1 MIRLLLDDK
10 FDQMPWDDIDAV
22 VFDVGNVLLQW
33 TADEVLTRCI
43 PERPDLY
50 PELTI
55 RIFKSPYWCMRDRES
70 ATVEEVIA
78 AMSTGAPELEPYVR
92 RVMLG
97 WIDLP
102 AMLEGVAALRAC
114 KAHGKRL
121 YALTNYADKEF
132 AHACATHD
140 FFALFD
146 DYVVS
151 GREHLVKPGHE
162 IYELLTE
169 RFGLD
174 PARTLFIDDNMSNI
188 EGALH
193 CGWQSIC
200 YNRQGKLARFFGY
213 TTEG

>member
-1 MIRLLLDDK
+1 MIRLMIDDK
-10 FDQMPWDDIDAV
+10 YATMPWDEIDAI
-22 VFDVGNVLLQW
+22 VFDVGNVLLSW
-33 TADEVLTRCI
+33 KADELLNKLV
-43 PERPDLY
+43 PERPDLHE
-50 PELTI
+50 ELTI
-55 RIFKSPYWCMRDRES
+55 RVFKSPYWCMRDRES

-78 AMSTGAPELEPYVR
+78 AMSKTAPELEPYIR
-92 RVMLG
+92 RIMLG

-102 AMLEGVAALRAC
+102 AMAEGVEALNAC
-114 KAHGKRL
+114 KAHGKKI

-132 AHACATHD
+132 AYACKKHD

-169 RFGLD
+169 RLQLD
-174 PARTLFIDDNMSNI
+174 PARTLFIDDSPANI

-193 CGWQSIC
+193 CGWQGIC
-200 YNRQGKLARFFGY
+200 YNRDGKLRDFF
-213 TTEG
+213 TK